1 MHFVLMSAVA
11 KERISPASYL
21 IRSQRRTLG
30 GSSCGKPASAC
41 QAGVG
46 AVARYPETG
55 RQGLTCTSLSPVT
68 PQAGPHPINHLCA
81 IWPVPNLGAHDP
93 PAGRAL
99 GQAPGGKGGQG
110 SKALGGHVCLE
121 EPGSGR

>member
-11 KERISPASYL
+11 KERISPSSYL

-68 PQAGPHPINHLCA
+68 PRPAPTPLTISAQFGLFPTLVPMTLRQAGPWVRHQVA
-81 IWPVPNLGAHDP
+81 KV
-93 PAGRAL
+93 GRA
-99 GQAPGGKGGQG
+99 AK
-110 SKALGGHVCLE
+110 S
-121 EPGSGR
+121 